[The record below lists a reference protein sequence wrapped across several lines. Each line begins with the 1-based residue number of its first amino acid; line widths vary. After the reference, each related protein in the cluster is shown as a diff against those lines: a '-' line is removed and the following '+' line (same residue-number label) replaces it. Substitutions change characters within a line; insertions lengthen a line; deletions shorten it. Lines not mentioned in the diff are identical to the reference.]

1 MLKSDMM
8 SDKYFGF
15 SGNDCVCVPFVINE
29 AHIYRRGSG
38 VRTNGSYPIDSD
50 PLTSWFGH
58 VPPPYRLVR
67 DAGRE

>member
-1 MLKSDMM
+1 MLKSGMM

-38 VRTNGSYPIDSD
+38 VQIVGSYPIDSD
-50 PLTSWFGH
+50 PLT
-58 VPPPYRLVR
+58 L
-67 DAGRE
+67 D